1 MNNTENSLLTKL
13 GTGIDPGTLNQVRH
27 ILNSLSPPDIAHQLE
42 TAPPRSRDVLWQL
55 VDSEIAGEVL
65 QELSDDIQQEF
76 LNQMDGAE
84 VASVTEG
91 LDVDDIVDILQQLP
105 DQVIPEVLQ
114 AMSAQDR
121 QRVESVLTYP
131 EDTAGGI
138 MDTEMITVRPDIT
151 IDVVLRYLRRFEE
164 LPDIT
169 DTLFVVSRTDTFLG
183 NLSLSKMLTSSPSTT
198 VREVMNTE
206 IEAIPVDLIDSDVA
220 QLFQRQDL
228 VSAPVVD
235 SQHRL
240 VGRITIDDVVDVIVE
255 DADHSLLALAGLSD
269 TEDTFSSIG
278 RTAPRRALWLGLN
291 LLSAILA
298 STAISMF
305 EATLD
310 KVVALAIL
318 MPIVASMGGVA
329 GSQTLTVVVRG
340 MALGQ
345 IERDNIKWLLSKE
358 FVVGALNGILWALVM
373 GALVSLWFGD
383 WTIALIIGLAMCINL
398 MAAAI
403 SGTLLPV
410 ILRRIKDRPGTG
422 WYGYPHNSNRYC
434 RFCFLSWTGYGVLY
448 LMTDNNEFEDEELI
462 SKSQLKRESQAL
474 QDMGSQLVE
483 MPEGQL
489 NKFELPENL
498 KDAIYEARR
507 LKNREGKRR
516 QLQYIGKL
524 MRTADISFIQE
535 NSGYDGSS
543 VTDL

>member
-27 ILNSLSPPDIAHQLE
+27 ILNNLSPPDIAHQLE
-42 TAPPRSRDVLWQL
+42 TAPPRSRNVLWHL
-55 VDSEIAGEVL
+55 VDTEIAGEVL

-164 LPDIT
+164 LPDST

-383 WTIALIIGLAMCINL
+383 WTMALIIGLAMCINL

-410 ILRRIKDRPGTG
+410 ILRRIKIDPALAGTVI
-422 WYGYPHNSNRYC
+422 
-434 RFCFLSWTGYGVLY
+434 LT
-448 LMTDNNEFEDEELI
+448 T
-462 SKSQLKRESQAL
+462 
-474 QDMGSQLVE
+474 
-483 MPEGQL
+483 
-489 NKFELPENL
+489 
-498 KDAIYEARR
+498 
-507 LKNREGKRR
+507 
-516 QLQYIGKL
+516 
-524 MRTADISFIQE
+524 
-535 NSGYDGSS
+535 
-543 VTDL
+543 VTDIVGFVSFLGLATVFYT

>member
-1 MNNTENSLLTKL
+1 
-13 GTGIDPGTLNQVRH
+13 
-27 ILNSLSPPDIAHQLE
+27 
-42 TAPPRSRDVLWQL
+42 
-55 VDSEIAGEVL
+55 
-65 QELSDDIQQEF
+65 
-76 LNQMDGAE
+76 
-84 VASVTEG
+84 
-91 LDVDDIVDILQQLP
+91 
-105 DQVIPEVLQ
+105 
-114 AMSAQDR
+114 MSAQDR
-121 QRVESVLTYP
+121 QRVESVLPYA

-151 IDVVLRYLRRFEE
+151 IDVVLRYLRRFDE

-169 DTLFVVSRTDTFLG
+169 DNLFVVSRTDTFLG

-255 DADHSLLALAGLSD
+255 DADHSLLAMAGLSD

-298 STAISMF
+298 SSAISLF

-358 FVVGALNGILWALVM
+358 FIVGALNGVLWALVM
-373 GALVSLWFGD
+373 GALVSLWFDD

-403 SGTLLPV
+403 TGTLLPV
-410 ILRRIKDRPGTG
+410 ILRKIKIDPALAGTVI
-422 WYGYPHNSNRYC
+422 
-434 RFCFLSWTGYGVLY
+434 LT
-448 LMTDNNEFEDEELI
+448 T
-462 SKSQLKRESQAL
+462 
-474 QDMGSQLVE
+474 
-483 MPEGQL
+483 
-489 NKFELPENL
+489 
-498 KDAIYEARR
+498 
-507 LKNREGKRR
+507 
-516 QLQYIGKL
+516 
-524 MRTADISFIQE
+524 
-535 NSGYDGSS
+535 
-543 VTDL
+543 VTDIVGFVSFLGLATVFYT

>member
-27 ILNSLSPPDIAHQLE
+27 ILNNLSPPDIAHQLE

-55 VDSEIAGEVL
+55 VDADIAGEVL

-121 QRVESVLTYP
+121 QRVESVLPYA

-151 IDVVLRYLRRFEE
+151 IDVVLRYLRRFDE

-169 DTLFVVSRTDTFLG
+169 DNLFVVSRTDTFLG

-255 DADHSLLALAGLSD
+255 DADHSLLAMAGLSD

-298 STAISMF
+298 SSAISLF

-358 FVVGALNGILWALVM
+358 FIVGALNGILWALVM
-373 GALVSLWFGD
+373 GALVSLWFDD

-403 SGTLLPV
+403 TGTLLPV
-410 ILRRIKDRPGTG
+410 ILRKIKIDPALAGTVI
-422 WYGYPHNSNRYC
+422 
-434 RFCFLSWTGYGVLY
+434 LT
-448 LMTDNNEFEDEELI
+448 T
-462 SKSQLKRESQAL
+462 
-474 QDMGSQLVE
+474 
-483 MPEGQL
+483 
-489 NKFELPENL
+489 
-498 KDAIYEARR
+498 
-507 LKNREGKRR
+507 
-516 QLQYIGKL
+516 
-524 MRTADISFIQE
+524 
-535 NSGYDGSS
+535 
-543 VTDL
+543 VTDIVGFVSFLGLATVFYI

>member
-1 MNNTENSLLTKL
+1 MNNPENSLLTKL

-27 ILNSLSPPDIAHQLE
+27 ILNNLSPPDIAHQLE
-42 TAPPRSRDVLWQL
+42 TAPPRSRDVLWHL
-55 VDSEIAGEVL
+55 VDADIAGEVL

-121 QRVESVLTYP
+121 QRVESVLPYA

-151 IDVVLRYLRRFEE
+151 IDVVLRYLRRFDE

-169 DTLFVVSRTDTFLG
+169 DNLFVVSRTDTFLG

-255 DADHSLLALAGLSD
+255 DADHSLLAMAGLSD

-298 STAISMF
+298 SSAISLF

-358 FVVGALNGILWALVM
+358 FIVGALNGILWALVM
-373 GALVSLWFGD
+373 GALVSLWFDD

-403 SGTLLPV
+403 TGTLLPV
-410 ILRRIKDRPGTG
+410 ILRKIKIDPALAGTVI
-422 WYGYPHNSNRYC
+422 
-434 RFCFLSWTGYGVLY
+434 LT
-448 LMTDNNEFEDEELI
+448 T
-462 SKSQLKRESQAL
+462 
-474 QDMGSQLVE
+474 
-483 MPEGQL
+483 
-489 NKFELPENL
+489 
-498 KDAIYEARR
+498 
-507 LKNREGKRR
+507 
-516 QLQYIGKL
+516 
-524 MRTADISFIQE
+524 
-535 NSGYDGSS
+535 
-543 VTDL
+543 VTDIVGFVSFLGLATVFYI

>member
-27 ILNSLSPPDIAHQLE
+27 ILNNLSPPDIAHQLE
-42 TAPPRSRDVLWQL
+42 TAPPRSRNVLWQL
-55 VDSEIAGEVL
+55 VDTDIAGEVL

-151 IDVVLRYLRRFEE
+151 IDVVLRYLRRLEE

-169 DTLFVVSRTDTFLG
+169 DNLFVVSRTDTFLG

-206 IEAIPVDLIDSDVA
+206 IEAIPVDLTDSDVA

-298 STAISMF
+298 SSAISMF

-358 FVVGALNGILWALVM
+358 FVVGAFNGILWALVM
-373 GALVSLWFGD
+373 GALVSLWLND

-403 SGTLLPV
+403 CGTLLPV
-410 ILRRIKDRPGTG
+410 ILRRIKIDPALAGTVI
-422 WYGYPHNSNRYC
+422 
-434 RFCFLSWTGYGVLY
+434 LT
-448 LMTDNNEFEDEELI
+448 T
-462 SKSQLKRESQAL
+462 
-474 QDMGSQLVE
+474 
-483 MPEGQL
+483 
-489 NKFELPENL
+489 
-498 KDAIYEARR
+498 
-507 LKNREGKRR
+507 
-516 QLQYIGKL
+516 
-524 MRTADISFIQE
+524 
-535 NSGYDGSS
+535 
-543 VTDL
+543 VTDIVGFVSFLGLATVFYT

>member
-27 ILNSLSPPDIAHQLE
+27 ILNNLSPPDIAHQLE
-42 TAPPRSRDVLWQL
+42 TAPPRSRNVLWHL
-55 VDSEIAGEVL
+55 VDTEIAGEVL

-121 QRVESVLTYP
+121 QRVESVLTYA

-138 MDTEMITVRPDIT
+138 MDTEMITVRPDIS

-169 DTLFVVSRTDTFLG
+169 DNLFVVSRTDTFLG

-206 IEAIPVDLIDSDVA
+206 IEAIPVDLVDSDVA

-235 SQHRL
+235 NQHRL

-255 DADHSLLALAGLSD
+255 DADHSLLAMAGLSD

-298 STAISMF
+298 SSAISLF

-358 FVVGALNGILWALVM
+358 FIVGALNGILWALVM
-373 GALVSLWFGD
+373 GALVSLWFDD

-403 SGTLLPV
+403 TGTLLPV
-410 ILRRIKDRPGTG
+410 ILRKIKIDPASG
-422 WYGYPHNSNRYC
+422 WHGYSHDGNRYS
-434 RFCFLSWTGYGVLY
+434 RFCFLSRTGYGVLY
-448 LMTDNNEFEDEELI
+448 LMT
-462 SKSQLKRESQAL
+462 
-474 QDMGSQLVE
+474 
-483 MPEGQL
+483 GQYR
-489 NKFELPENL
+489 
-498 KDAIYEARR
+498 I
-507 LKNREGKRR
+507 
-516 QLQYIGKL
+516 
-524 MRTADISFIQE
+524 
-535 NSGYDGSS
+535 
-543 VTDL
+543 